1 MPTYTIHIKIETD
14 VNVTAEDRDQA
25 IELAGQ
31 LELGQFISRD
41 NATVTA
47 VMEDVAAEIPD
58 ENPDEGPDANPGGE
72 K

>member
-1 MPTYTIHIKIETD
+1 MSTYTIHIKIETD
-14 VNVTAEDRDQA
+14 VNVTAEDKNQA

-31 LELGQFISRD
+31 LELGQFISSD

-58 ENPDEGPDANPGGE
+58 EKPEEDLVPNPGGE